1 MGAGGSGW
9 MGWCPDGSGAVGMV
23 MTEFSFPALRL
34 KEAKDGAPGIR
45 PLSLLC
51 VSFAGRCVG
60 RLGEAKG

>member
-1 MGAGGSGW
+1 MGR
-9 MGWCPDGSGAVGMV
+9 CPDGYGAVGMV
-23 MTEFSFPALRL
+23 MKEFSFLALGL

-51 VSFAGRCVG
+51 VSFAERCVG